1 MGKNPKQII
10 EEDVE
15 LLKKKVNELKNQAG
29 PKIAQGKQ
37 FVEKEEKEVEA
48 YIRANPLKS
57 VALAFA
63 LGLLLGKLSK

>member
-15 LLKKKVNELKNQAG
+15 LLKRKVDELKRQAG
-29 PKIAQGKQ
+29 PKIDQGKQ
-37 FVEKEEKEVEA
+37 FVAKEEKEVEA

-57 VALAFA
+57 VALAFT